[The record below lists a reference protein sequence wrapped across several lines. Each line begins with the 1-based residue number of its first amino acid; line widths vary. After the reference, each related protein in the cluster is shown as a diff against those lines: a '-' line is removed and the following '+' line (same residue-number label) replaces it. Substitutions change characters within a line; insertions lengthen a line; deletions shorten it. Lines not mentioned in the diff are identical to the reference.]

1 MEHYAAIDVSLEWSS
16 VCVVDAAGQIVRE
29 AKVRS
34 EREALVAFFAES
46 GLSFARIGLE
56 AGPLSQWLYAGLVEA
71 GLPAILIETRHVK
84 AALKAMTVKTD
95 RNDARGMAQLMR
107 MGWFRAVHVKAP
119 MVQEIRALLTARK
132 LLVAKLRD
140 VESSLRGILRGFG
153 LKVGAVSK
161 GKFEARIRELV
172 AGQAMLERVA
182 EPLLRARAALRAE
195 YASLHGELLKAVRAD
210 EVCRRLMTIPGVGA
224 VVAMTFKAAVDQPER
239 FARSKAVG
247 AHFGL
252 TPKKYQSGEIDRT
265 GRISKVGD
273 AMVRTALFEA
283 ANVMLT
289 RAVRFSALKA
299 WALRVA
305 SRQGM
310 KKAKVALAR
319 KLAVVMH
326 RMWVDG
332 TSFRW
337 GEASMT
343 RRLRRPKTSPAS
355 ANQVPSRGRMDR
367 TKPQIREWPASLAGP
382 RVLDRLARSI

>member
-1 MEHYAAIDVSLEWSS
+1 
-16 VCVVDAAGQIVRE
+16 
-29 AKVRS
+29 
-34 EREALVAFFAES
+34 
-46 GLSFARIGLE
+46 
-56 AGPLSQWLYAGLVEA
+56 
-71 GLPAILIETRHVK
+71 
-84 AALKAMTVKTD
+84 
-95 RNDARGMAQLMR
+95 
-107 MGWFRAVHVKAP
+107 

-132 LLVAKLRD
+132 LLVAKQRD

-153 LKVGAVSK
+153 LKVGTISK
-161 GKFEARIRELV
+161 GRFEARIRELV

-195 YASLHGELLKAVRAD
+195 YATLHRELLRVVRGDAV
-210 EVCRRLMTIPGVGA
+210 CGRLMTIPGGGA
-224 VVAMTFKAAVDQPER
+224 VVAMTFRSAIDQPER
-239 FARSKAVG
+239 FAKSKAVG

-252 TPKKYQSGEIDRT
+252 TPRKYQSGEIDRS

-299 WALRVA
+299 WALRGA
-305 SRQGM
+305 TRQGM

-326 RMWVDG
+326 RMWVDD

-337 GEASMT
+337 GKATAMG
-343 RRLRRPKTSPAS
+343 A
-355 ANQVPSRGRMDR
+355 A
-367 TKPQIREWPASLAGP
+367 
-382 RVLDRLARSI
+382 